1 MKNEVKRIKEYLKFF
16 RYTLIEVI
24 RQHIF
29 SQTTKI
35 EYPSLELIRVD
46 SVDRKV
52 LILMN
57 KVNRFFPESQ
67 SDTKVRAT

>member
-1 MKNEVKRIKEYLKFF
+1 MRLKELKSIL
-16 RYTLIEVI
+16 RLKKKTLIEVI

-46 SVDRKV
+46 R
-52 LILMN
+52 
-57 KVNRFFPESQ
+57 
-67 SDTKVRAT
+67 

>member
-1 MKNEVKRIKEYLKFF
+1 MKNEFKRNKEYLKIKKKQF
-16 RYTLIEVI
+16 TLIEVI

-46 SVDRKV
+46 SVDR
-52 LILMN
+52 
-57 KVNRFFPESQ
+57 
-67 SDTKVRAT
+67 